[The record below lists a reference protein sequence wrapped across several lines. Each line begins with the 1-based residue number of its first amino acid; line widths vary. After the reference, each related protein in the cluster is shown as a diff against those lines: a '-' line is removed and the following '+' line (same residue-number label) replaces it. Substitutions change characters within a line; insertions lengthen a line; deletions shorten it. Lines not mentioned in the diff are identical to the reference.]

1 MCPPN
6 HAQSIG
12 IPLVG
17 SPHPAAQHPQARF
30 WHVNSETAQHGQCRS
45 ALVRC
50 VAIETKQNTP
60 PFIPQIRL
68 YQNWLRDARGLQF
81 DSYDALWRWSTTEL
95 DAFWQSVW
103 DYFQLE
109 SPTPHTAVLAKNTMP
124 GAQWFPGAQVNYAR
138 QALRHVDAAHAA
150 GLPAIISRNEK
161 GHHRELS
168 WPELRRQVASLAL
181 HLKAQGVQPGDRV
194 AIARPGYVAYRNTLK
209 ALHME
214 PVEIYCGPDVR
225 FQLTAEALRG
235 LDPAPAGVIIAS
247 PANPTGTIIPEAELA
262 AIAEVCRTRNIAI
275 VSDEIYHGLSYVG
288 PTPSMLQFAP
298 DAMVINSFS
307 KYWSM
312 AGWRLGWLLVP
323 ETLIDTARAYIGNM
337 FLTPPSLSQHAGLV
351 AMDAI
356 DELEGHIQT
365 YARNRDLM
373 LAALPALGLKKIA
386 PPDGAFYIWADIGH
400 LTDDSVAFCE
410 QLLRDTGVATAPG
423 VDFDPVD
430 GHRFIRISFAVSTP
444 EVETALARLTP
455 WFAARTPL

>member
-1 MCPPN
+1 MTVEPFRAISVSRLA
-6 HAQSIG
+6 HQLKSEGRSIIHMEFG
-12 IPLVG
+12 QPSTG
-17 SPHPAAQHPQARF
+17 APAAAIAKAHQVLDADAMGYWESPDLRARIARLYDERYG
-30 WHVNSETAQHGQCRS
+30 VAVDPNRILLTCGASP
-45 ALVRC
+45 ALV
-50 VAIETKQNTP
+50 
-60 PFIPQIRL
+60 
-68 YQNWLRDARGLQF
+68 
-81 DSYDALWRWSTTEL
+81 
-95 DAFWQSVW
+95 
-103 DYFQLE
+103 
-109 SPTPHTAVLAKNTMP
+109 
-124 GAQWFPGAQVNYAR
+124 
-138 QALRHVDAAHAA
+138 
-150 GLPAIISRNEK
+150 
-161 GHHRELS
+161 
-168 WPELRRQVASLAL
+168 LAL
-181 HLKAQGVQPGDRV
+181 STLFKPGNRI
-194 AIARPGYVAYRNTLK
+194 ALARPGYVAYRNTLR
-209 ALHME
+209 ALHLE
-214 PVEIYCGPDVR
+214 PVEIACGPDTR
-225 FQLTAEALRG
+225 FPLTAAQLQA

-247 PANPTGTIIPEAELA
+247 PANPTGTVIPDAELA
-262 AIAEVCRTRNIAI
+262 AIAEVCRARNTAI